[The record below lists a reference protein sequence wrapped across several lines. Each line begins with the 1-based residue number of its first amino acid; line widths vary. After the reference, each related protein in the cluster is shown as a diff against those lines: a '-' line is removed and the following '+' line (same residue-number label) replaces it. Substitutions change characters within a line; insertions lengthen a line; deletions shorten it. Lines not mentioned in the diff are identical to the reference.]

1 MPGAKYFICPNGEQV
16 EINRCLAHCPSGTR
30 CLLHPT
36 LAAIAASTRRKL
48 RLPSV
53 TELIVGTREAYLKK
67 TTDYAISPQSKLF
80 ALNGS
85 GVHAIHADN
94 ADTFMS
100 EERFYGD
107 TFCGQP
113 DLYGENI
120 LGDGIPTLADLK
132 TVGSYKAMKA
142 LGLESVDVETGGVYK
157 TGEKRGLPKTRK
169 EYVPGGYRDN
179 REWAKQ
185 INAYRYL
192 LEREGFPV
200 GRMVVQL
207 LVRDAGLEVAQRRGI
222 DRAGYIIEINRISDR
237 WVERYFKLK
246 AHRLYEALWTGRM
259 PGTCRSNER
268 WNDRKCK
275 DFCEV
280 RGSCDYAQ
288 SLTIKEKE
296 AA

>member
-1 MPGAKYFICPNGEQV
+1 MPATKFICPNGDQV
-16 EINRCLAHCPSGTR
+16 EIRKCLGYCPSGTR

-36 LAAIAASTRRKL
+36 LAAIADSTRRKL
-48 RLPSV
+48 KLPSV
-53 TELIVGTREAYLKK
+53 TELIIGTREAYLKK
-67 TTDYAISPQSKLF
+67 TTDYPIDPQARLF

-85 GVHAIHADN
+85 GVHAAHADKT
-94 ADTFMS
+94 DTFLS

-107 TFCGQP
+107 AFCGQI
-113 DLYGENI
+113 DLYGDV

-142 LGLESVDVETGGVYK
+142 LGLEAVDVATGETYK
-157 TGEKRGLPKTRK
+157 TGERKGQPKTRK
-169 EYVPGGYRDN
+169 EYVPGGRRDV
-179 REWAKQ
+179 REWALQ
-185 INAYRYL
+185 LNAYRYL
-192 LEREGFPV
+192 LEREGFLV

-237 WVERYFKLK
+237 WIERYFKLK
-246 AHRLYEALWTGRM
+246 ARRLYEALWTGRV

-268 WNDRKCK
+268 WQGDRKCR
-275 DFCEV
+275 DYCEV

-288 SLTIKEKE
+288 SLIRKEKE

>member
-1 MPGAKYFICPNGEQV
+1 MPAKYFICPSGEQV
-16 EINRCLAHCPSGTR
+16 EIYQCLQQCPSGTR
-30 CLLHPT
+30 CLLPT
-36 LAAIAASTRRKL
+36 TLSAIAASTRRKL

-67 TTDYAISPQSKLF
+67 TTDYAISPQSQLF

-94 ADTFMS
+94 ADEFMS
-100 EERFYGD
+100 EQRFYGD
-107 TFCGQP
+107 TFCGQI
-113 DLYGENI
+113 DLYSNNL
-120 LGDGIPTLADLK
+120 LGDSIPTLAELK

-142 LGLESVDVETGGVYK
+142 LGLEAVDIETGGVYK
-157 TGEKRGLPKTRK
+157 TGDKRGLPKTRK

-246 AHRLYEALWTGRM
+246 TRRLYEALWTGRM

-268 WNDRKCK
+268 WNDRKCR
-275 DFCEV
+275 DYCEV

-288 SLTIKEKE
+288 SLVRAEKE